1 VIFGSRFVVKRVI
14 DMQIIR
20 FCSKWCNKCKIFSD
34 KDALGYDADVDI
46 DMPSYQKIMLKYQI
60 SIIPTFIA
68 LSDGGRVLGK
78 LSNPLTVGDYI
89 EWKNK
94 MERKKK

>member
-1 VIFGSRFVVKRVI
+1 
-14 DMQIIR
+14 MQIIR

-34 KDALGYDADVDI
+34 KKELGYDIDVDI
-46 DMPSYQKIMLKYQI
+46 DLPSYKKTVIKYQI

-68 LSDGGRVLGK
+68 LSDCGRVLGK
-78 LSNPLTVGDYI
+78 LSNPLTVEDYI
-89 EWKNK
+89 GWKNK